1 MTTPTPFI
9 VAKCQTS
16 CLTSVFDDGPVSHI
30 DENQNAMELYLH
42 TVKLLVNLVIVDH
55 HPDGYSVCNMFV

>member
-1 MTTPTPFI
+1 M
-9 VAKCQTS
+9 
-16 CLTSVFDDGPVSHI
+16 TSVFDDGPVSHI

-55 HPDGYSVCNMFV
+55 HPDGYSFCNMFV